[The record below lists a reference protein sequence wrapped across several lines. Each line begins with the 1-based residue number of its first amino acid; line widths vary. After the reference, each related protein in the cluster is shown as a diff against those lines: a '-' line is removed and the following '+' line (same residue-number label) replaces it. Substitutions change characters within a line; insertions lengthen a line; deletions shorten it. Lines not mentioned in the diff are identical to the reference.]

1 MESALRRNLPPDLKL
16 IETFGFDP
24 ALGFQNLDL
33 HLSRMEKSAQG
44 FGIDFDRNAA
54 QHLLSSVSGTDTRR
68 CRMSLKLNGKFEL
81 QVFPISSTVSA
92 WRVMVAK
99 DRLRS
104 DDRWLQVKT
113 TERQLYDNARANLP
127 NGVDELIFLN
137 ERGEICEGT
146 ITNVFADFGQGLI
159 TPPLTC
165 GLLPGVLRQ
174 KMLDAGEAAEAILTE
189 RDIKKAQ
196 RLFVGNSLRGLIRAH
211 LV

>member
-44 FGIDFDRNAA
+44 FGIEFDRNAA
-54 QHLLSSVSGTDTRR
+54 QHFLSAVSEKGTQR
-68 CRMSLKLNGKFEL
+68 CRMTLNLKGKL
-81 QVFPISSTVSA
+81 DIQVFPISSAVGV

-104 DDRWLQVKT
+104 DDRWLRVKT
-113 TERQLYDNARANLP
+113 TERQFYDDARANLP

-137 ERGEICEGT
+137 ERDEICEGT

-174 KMLDAGEAAEAILTE
+174 KLLDAGEAAEAVLTE
-189 RDIKKAQ
+189 RDIKRAQ

-211 LV
+211 LI